1 MSDFSIPDFLSYSPN
16 STELLGPDSN
26 TLFDNIKR
34 SFELINKIT
43 NHEFERPE
51 GCMLCQSNKQITRII
66 DEMQYWTDGRELES
80 LVDKS
85 SDVKFDTIS
94 NCVDA
99 FLELKIL
106 IKIFNRILSSTNKD
120 FSIESTIQNMRVL
133 ITHMDKTFEEE
144 FDKES
149 FEHLYLIEQTPE
161 EIQKHNSL
169 KEQELYI
176 RERELELKERE
187 ETLNNRESI
196 FELREKEFLSNI
208 RERELALEEREESL
222 KESLKE
228 LVKNI

>member
-16 STELLGPDSN
+16 SIELLGLDSN
-26 TLFDNIKR
+26 KLLTNIKS
-34 SFELINKIT
+34 SFELINKLT
-43 NHEFERPE
+43 EHEFERPE
-51 GCMLCQSNKQITRII
+51 GCILCQSNKQTTRII
-66 DEMQYWTDGRELES
+66 DEMQYWSGGKELET

-85 SDVKFDTIS
+85 DDIQFDTIS
-94 NCVDA
+94 NCVNA

-120 FSIESTIQNMRVL
+120 FSIESTIENMRVL

-149 FEHLYLIEQTPE
+149 WEHLYLIGQNPE
-161 EIQKHNSL
+161 EMQKYNSL
-169 KEQELYI
+169 KE
-176 RERELELKERE
+176 RELALKERE

-208 RERELALEEREESL
+208 TERELALKEREESL
-222 KESLKE
+222 KEL
-228 LVKNI
+228 LKNIQNI